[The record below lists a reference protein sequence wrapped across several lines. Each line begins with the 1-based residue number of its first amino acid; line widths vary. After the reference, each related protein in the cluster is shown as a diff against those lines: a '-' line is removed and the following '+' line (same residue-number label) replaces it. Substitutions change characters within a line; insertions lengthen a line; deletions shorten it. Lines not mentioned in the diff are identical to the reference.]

1 MTTKSLTSS
10 SLVTLLEFPFKS
22 HSAKKISSLYEIEYL
37 NEEDKV
43 QPTDL
48 PDVNPYSA
56 YRKSAF
62 SPIKSIRTLIKG
74 SSKQVREYVQS
85 SRFDSFPIYAS
96 SPEQLVALEIPAEF
110 PTEWKRAGYT
120 HIHFGAIRLALNYHG
135 TAGKSVV
142 ARIALLDS
150 RYLEYQNACIATVE
164 ATALKVQVQIAG
176 APQIAS
182 AITTTLHYQI
192 VYRIQDHSFNLSNHG
207 TEDSL
212 LISVNTNDQPH
223 CVHVPRKIPKK
234 ELIKLFPEKW
244 ITNYEQ
250 LHEHSDPIQS
260 TVSQIISKGD
270 GTTEIKFDHSHLKPQ
285 RSDSNIFSTQLMM
298 QPLESPAQLHDKEDL
313 DCCCPLCE
321 PDLERSLI
329 ESFSVNGKPHYMFK
343 DPITGHCPWALNCS
357 CELCTDDRLT
367 AYVDAMDKTASKPG
381 KKKNKNRNSSQD
393 EFYRRWMTGDPD
405 IGPLGEDNGK
415 YVYLVDYSTRKP
427 LPDIQVPSEPCK
439 PFSPPPPKT
448 NFPSLEKP
456 PKKSKPFSLPCYKKI
471 NKWVKTN
478 PDFLVSQ
485 NPIPVACMI
494 KPTASTTS
502 YDKEFPPLE
511 EYSSENYVHVPKI
524 SSKIQTSTPG
534 TSPKI
539 SAAEATLN
547 WQTENAIAQNH
558 ILKRIDSKIST
569 VESKI
574 DDNTKMVRDLIQL
587 LQKRLDEVARQPA
600 APGQDFFSHIAQREK
615 EIQKL
620 KDQIKTLQETGKI
633 PEPAPRRETIELFP
647 SIRKQNLLPA
657 EGVQITFPE
666 LPKRTK
672 PSTNQEEERIQK
684 KLGKRPVS
692 EEKTPPTSPPKQASK
707 SLIIQENEGQNPLT
721 KFLKDY
727 VKSSIPKISAIQ
739 DQKSSDESDKD
750 SSSEETR
757 SESEELSSPGEQ
769 SENESLEKI
778 LQTTKVEE
786 PSDDEMQQEEGSSS
800 AQRHPQ
806 KSSIGR
812 TTFTL
817 DDLPPSKWPD
827 RIQEFHS
834 WIETR
839 KLTEDSNYNILME
852 FVSRFTGMLR
862 DWWNSIDQHNQM
874 QFLVLQDLAQPIR
887 IIHQHFVGNPDDLL
901 TLKRR
906 EFYKRKCCSYTRK
919 DLEKHFKVMTK
930 LFCALGLNPNLK
942 PVILS
947 SLPNTIQVAVN
958 QALQTQNK
966 EILQITVGEL
976 QQEVFVALEDI
987 CNRRMIFRDYLH
999 SDKKIDKACNDS
1011 HLKYKCPK
1019 DDHLCDF
1026 RTRKKKHFKKHSFY
1040 SRKRKKIKPRWRYL
1054 RKKRKTT
1061 KSDHCYICNQKGHF
1075 SKNCPKNKKGK
1086 KIAQIMKKSGIKIQD
1101 DDDIESVCSIEDQ
1114 PSEKTICAIPVYDST
1129 GYSFNSE
1136 SDYSDFQMIQAKAQK
1151 RTIDRTIDDAAS
1163 APHIPV
1169 KIYLDKYSKPITII
1183 TFIDTG
1189 AAETFMNPDV
1199 LPIDCITTTV
1209 LGSKLPGKDI
1219 VVGFDLY
1226 KKAQY
1231 LRILPE
1237 ESHSEFLN
1245 KCPNLLWK
1253 NPDFFIQLP
1262 FKKNEDINPI
1272 KASHQEMNPDHLLL
1286 AQKECQELQQQDL
1299 IEFSDSQWACEAFY
1313 VNKRSEQ
1320 QRGKLRLVIN
1330 YQPLNQFLQDNK
1342 FPLPNKDLLFS
1353 SIAKAKIF
1361 SKFDLKAGFWQLG
1374 IHPDDRPKTGF
1385 CIPNGHFQWKVMPF
1399 GLKTAPSLFQ
1409 KAMIKIFH
1417 PLMENALVY
1426 IDDIL
1431 LYSKDEDSHAQLLEN
1446 FRSLISK
1453 YGIML
1458 SERTMQINKSEIQ
1471 FLGMDIKEGK
1481 YSPGPHIAQELLK
1494 FPSKNFSFK
1503 QIQQFIG
1510 IVNYVRDFIPKVSKY
1525 TNPLR
1530 KLLKKD
1536 PPPWSSSQTKALQ
1549 RLKEL
1554 SQDLP
1559 HLKIPSDG
1567 KRILQTDAN
1576 DKYWGAI
1583 LFEETDGKRY
1593 LCGYK
1598 SGRFSDAEIH
1608 YRSTFKE
1615 ILAVKKG
1622 IAKFEFHLR
1631 GYQFLIE
1638 MDMSSFPQMLKFKQK
1653 VVPHPQLLRWAE
1665 WFSEFSF
1672 EVKHIPGKQN
1682 VLADL
1687 LSRPKENPKVIAYKR
1702 VYWPRSIM
1710 MYKPYSS
1717 TSSSPTP
1724 YTVTPNLHP
1733 EFPPEVFTLVEKN
1746 CFHQKAK
1753 DMMLEY
1759 QIQIFKNFGGLVLK
1773 PWGIHPD
1780 YPFIH
1785 PIRFE
1790 FVEQPNEL
1798 KWFLWYLTHLYHIAI
1813 QFNTIDLLYYLKK
1826 AIRGNIEPEQQN
1838 FFTFLSWFH
1847 PLPQW
1852 LQIIEQHCNQ
1862 PKGTYGSY
1870 IIIIFYKP
1878 QYFVKCG
1885 KATQLNSF
1893 PTSWL
1898 NRTVPIEIW
1907 PPPDIDAPWDTW
1919 PQSYTPYHLEVLD
1932 ALCEYRKSI
1941 PDPTEWS
1948 QDYPWQYSQINL
1960 EKIELNDEKDEEM
1973 MCYSEDSLDSA
1984 QLPHSNANS

>member
-1 MTTKSLTSS
+1 METSR
-10 SLVTLLEFPFKS
+10 L
-22 HSAKKISSLYEIEYL
+22 
-37 NEEDKV
+37 
-43 QPTDL
+43 
-48 PDVNPYSA
+48 
-56 YRKSAF
+56 
-62 SPIKSIRTLIKG
+62 
-74 SSKQVREYVQS
+74 
-85 SRFDSFPIYAS
+85 
-96 SPEQLVALEIPAEF
+96 
-110 PTEWKRAGYT
+110 YT
-120 HIHFGAIRLALNYHG
+120 HPFWSCLALNYHG
-135 TAGKSVV
+135 TAGKPVV

-150 RYLEYQNACIATVE
+150 RYLEYQNACIVTVE
-164 ATALKVQVQIAG
+164 ATLNSGLVMVTLFPNFTMALADPNLTSALKVQVQIAG

-182 AITTTLHYQI
+182 AITVTLHYQI
-192 VYRIQDHSFNLSNHG
+192 VYKIQDHSFNLSNHG

-234 ELIKLFPEKW
+234 ELIKLLPEKW

-260 TVSQIISKGD
+260 TLSQIISKGD

-285 RSDSNIFSTQLMM
+285 R
-298 QPLESPAQLHDKEDL
+298 E
-313 DCCCPLCE
+313 
-321 PDLERSLI
+321 
-329 ESFSVNGKPHYMFK
+329 K
-343 DPITGHCPWALNCS
+343 D
-357 CELCTDDRLT
+357 
-367 AYVDAMDKTASKPG
+367 
-381 KKKNKNRNSSQD
+381 NKNRNSSQD
-393 EFYRRWMTGDPD
+393 EFYRKWMTGDPD

-439 PFSPPPPKT
+439 HFSPPPPKT

-471 NKWVKTN
+471 NKWVKKN

-569 VESKI
+569 IESKI

-672 PSTNQEEERIQK
+672 PSTYEIFLEIKKQQAKKKEKKEKTIAEQMVTEPSNQEEEQIQK

-707 SLIIQENEGQNPLT
+707 SLMIQENEGQNPLT

-739 DQKSSDESDKD
+739 DKKSSDESDKD

-834 WIETR
+834 WLETR

-852 FVSRFTGMLR
+852 FVSRFTGILR

-906 EFYKRKCCSYTRK
+906 EFYKRKC
-919 DLEKHFKVMTK
+919 F
-930 LFCALGLNPNLK
+930 
-942 PVILS
+942 
-947 SLPNTIQVAVN
+947 N

-966 EILQITVGEL
+966 DILQITVGEL

-999 SDKKIDKACNDS
+999 GDKKIDKACDDS

-1019 DDHLCDF
+1019 DDHLCDC

-1061 KSDHCYICNQKGHF
+1061 KSDRCYICNQKGHF

-1114 PSEKTICAIPVYDST
+1114 PSEKTICAIPVYDSAC
-1129 GYSFNSE
+1129 YSSNSE

-1183 TFIDTG
+1183 AFIDTG
-1189 AAETFMNPDV
+1189 AAETIMNPDV
-1199 LPIDCITTTV
+1199 LPTDWWRPHTRIFESATDVPLITRVISKPITIQFFPNCSITTTV

-1237 ESHSEFLN
+1237 GIRYKNLFQPFVKIPKLFLIKSEKIIPIIQDLKAQSCAESHSEFLN

-1272 KASHQEMNPDHLLL
+1272 KASHQGMNPDHLLL

-1320 QRGKLRLVIN
+1320 QRGKLKL
-1330 YQPLNQFLQDNK
+1330 DNK

-1494 FPSKNFSFK
+1494 FPSKNLSFK

-1536 PPPWSSSQTKALQ
+1536 PPPWSSSQTKAFQ

-1567 KRILQTDAN
+1567 KRILQTDAS

-1608 YRSTFKE
+1608 YHSTFKE

-1687 LSRPKENPKVIAYKR
+1687 LSRPKENPKVLAYKR
-1702 VYWPRSIM
+1702 VYWPRPIM
-1710 MYKPYSS
+1710 MYRPYSS
-1717 TSSSPTP
+1717 TSSSLTP

-1733 EFPPEVFTLVEKN
+1733 EFPPE
-1746 CFHQKAK
+1746 
-1753 DMMLEY
+1753 
-1759 QIQIFKNFGGLVLK
+1759 
-1773 PWGIHPD
+1773 
-1780 YPFIH
+1780 
-1785 PIRFE
+1785 
-1790 FVEQPNEL
+1790 
-1798 KWFLWYLTHLYHIAI
+1798 
-1813 QFNTIDLLYYLKK
+1813 
-1826 AIRGNIEPEQQN
+1826 
-1838 FFTFLSWFH
+1838 
-1847 PLPQW
+1847 
-1852 LQIIEQHCNQ
+1852 IIEQHCNQ

-1893 PTSWL
+1893 PTSWVHKTLEDEVFKDKAQYRELQKFLCQL

-1907 PPPDIDAPWDTW
+1907 PPPDIDAPWAPGLNHT
-1919 PQSYTPYHLEVLD
+1919 HL
-1932 ALCEYRKSI
+1932 I
-1941 PDPTEWS
+1941 
-1948 QDYPWQYSQINL
+1948 I
-1960 EKIELNDEKDEEM
+1960 
-1973 MCYSEDSLDSA
+1973 
-1984 QLPHSNANS
+1984 